1 MASKRASKNSE
12 KNSDLKLVVPKHGR
26 GALLTGGKPGNRGG
40 PGRPPSAI
48 REAAQQGFYEG
59 LPILAAIRDS
69 EDEKTSDRIRAVEVM
84 GKYGSVDKIALTVEE
99 QPEGVPSPEELR
111 ERKALLLERIQRIKR
126 VEDIEEL
133 MVSIA
138 KEQVAIDA

>member
-1 MASKRASKNSE
+1 MAPKRASKNSE
-12 KNSDLKLVVPKHGR
+12 KNSDLRLVVPKHGR

-40 PGRPPSAI
+40 PCRPPSAL
-48 REAAQQGFYEG
+48 RKKCQDSFEERV
-59 LPILAAIRDS
+59 PILESIADNDEARDP
-69 EDEKTSDRIRAVEVM
+69 DRIKAVEVL
-84 GKYGSVDKIALTVEE
+84 GKYGGVDKIALTLEE